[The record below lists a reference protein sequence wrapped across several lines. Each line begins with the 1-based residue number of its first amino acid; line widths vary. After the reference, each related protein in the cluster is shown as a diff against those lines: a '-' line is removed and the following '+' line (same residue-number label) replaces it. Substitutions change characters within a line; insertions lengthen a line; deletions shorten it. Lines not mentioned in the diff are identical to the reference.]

1 MNEFKLIDDV
11 MPDVP
16 PSDPGRM
23 AEARARV
30 LNDGRSRWR
39 FGWTAAA
46 VAAATVAV
54 IVPAVVVPR
63 LGAPVVSSVPDP
75 RHTLEPDPRQALE
88 AAADMARRSEPGS
101 GDVWRATMEITTQ
114 VQGSR
119 YSVNERVLQTL
130 WRSRHP
136 VTMLRERRLLG
147 VQPVTPAD
155 RAAWKR
161 AGSPKLCES
170 TIKCVNGTLFLKP
183 GQTEYEIYSREKAP
197 LLRRG
202 LVGFDL
208 RPSGDIKLSGDPA
221 ALKSELL
228 KSWPTYRD
236 DPQRGKTLPGMSMDE
251 WLWSVGTSLPEAL
264 PLSPATR
271 AALYLML
278 ADLPGA
284 RVFSQGDEV
293 IVARPFQTGYAEDRV
308 VIDRATGTLVAIRKV
323 LVRSVPRDKGSGA
336 DRPDL
341 PLGTVT
347 HEVAFVKVGWT
358 EIGRGLPMECAPSIN
373 KTGQCVR

>member
-1 MNEFKLIDDV
+1 MNEFKLIDAV
-11 MPDVP
+11 MPDVL
-16 PSDPGRM
+16 PSDPGRT

-30 LNDGRSRWR
+30 LNSGRSRWR

-46 VAAATVAV
+46 VTAVATALV
-54 IVPAVVVPR
+54 IVSVVVVPR
-63 LGAPVVSSVPDP
+63 FEAPVVSSVPDP
-75 RHTLEPDPRQALE
+75 RQALD
-88 AAADMARRSEPGS
+88 AAADMARRSEPAS
-101 GDVWRATMEITTQ
+101 GESWRATTEITTL

-130 WRSRHP
+130 WRPPQRQA
-136 VTMLRERRLLG
+136 TMLRERRLLG

-170 TIKCVNGTLFLKP
+170 GAKCSNSTLFLKL
-183 GQTEYEIYSREKAP
+183 GQTEYEVYSREKAP

-208 RPSGDIKLSGDPA
+208 KAPGDVKLSGDPV
-221 ALKSELL
+221 ALRSELL
-228 KSWPTYRD
+228 KSWPAYRD
-236 DPQRGKTLPGMSMDE
+236 DPQSKSKAFSRMSMDE
-251 WLWSVGTSLPEAL
+251 WLWSLGTSLPEEL
-264 PLSPATR
+264 PLSSATR

-278 ADLPGA
+278 ADLPGS

-347 HEVAFVKVGWT
+347 HEVAFVKVGRI
-358 EIGRGLPMECAPSIN
+358 ENGRGLPMECAPSIN
-373 KTGQCVR
+373 KTGRCVR

>member
-1 MNEFKLIDDV
+1 MNEFRLIDDV
-11 MPDVP
+11 MPDVL
-16 PSDPGRM
+16 PSDPGRT
-23 AEARARV
+23 AETRARV
-30 LNDGRSRWR
+30 LNGGRSRRR
-39 FGWTAAA
+39 FGWMAAA
-46 VAAATVAV
+46 VAAAATVSV
-54 IVPAVVVPR
+54 IVSVVVVPR

-75 RHTLEPDPRQALE
+75 RQALD
-88 AAADMARRSEPGS
+88 AAADLARRSEPGS
-101 GDVWRATMEITTQ
+101 GDVWRATTEITTQ
-114 VQGSR
+114 VQGPR

-130 WRSRHP
+130 WRSRYP

-170 TIKCVNGTLFLKP
+170 TIECVNGTLFLKP

-197 LLRRG
+197 LLRQG

-221 ALKSELL
+221 ALRSDLL
-228 KSWPTYRD
+228 RSWPAYRD
-236 DPQRGKTLPGMSMDE
+236 DPQGKSKALPGMSMDE

-271 AALYLML
+271 AALYRML

-308 VIDRATGTLVAIRKV
+308 VIDRATGALVAIRKV

-358 EIGRGLPMECAPSIN
+358 DRGRSLPMECSPSIN
-373 KTGQCVR
+373 ETGRCVR